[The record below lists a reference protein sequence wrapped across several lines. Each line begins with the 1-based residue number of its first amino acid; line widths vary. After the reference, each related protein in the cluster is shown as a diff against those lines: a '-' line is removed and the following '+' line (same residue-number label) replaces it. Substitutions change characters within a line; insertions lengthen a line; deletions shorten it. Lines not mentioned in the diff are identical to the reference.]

1 VKPIYQVVQDLEH
14 AARKGQL
21 TPTYI
26 EVYAD
31 RHGERVAA
39 LYALAARNLIAV
51 DHEAGRNDHVLT
63 EWEGSVDVSAVLR
76 AMEDNSVE
84 VQRELRAA
92 REDGRP
98 YALRKPT
105 RHALY
110 VVKPGGATG

>member
-1 VKPIYQVVQDLEH
+1 MKPIHQVVQDLEH

-26 EVYAD
+26 EVYAEK
-31 RHGERVAA
+31 HGERIAA
-39 LYALAARNLIAV
+39 LYALAARNLITV

-63 EWEGSVDVSAVLR
+63 EWEGSVDVGAVLR

-84 VQRELRAA
+84 VQRELREA
-92 REDGRP
+92 RADGRP

-105 RHALY
+105 RHAFFA
-110 VVKPGGATG
+110 VKPGGATR